1 MLNTMQSNT
10 YGIRTEL
17 IPLIET
23 FDYLSGRANG
33 ERIYINEQ
41 EACERHPYLRK
52 KIKEILRKGIEFEK
66 ELDEAVHVGS
76 FDSLQHCQNA
86 HNAVYLHGRSSI
98 GQVLF

>member
-1 MLNTMQSNT
+1 MQSNT

-41 EACERHPYLRK
+41 EACETPV
-52 KIKEILRKGIEFEK
+52 FEK
-66 ELDEAVHVGS
+66 K
-76 FDSLQHCQNA
+76 N
-86 HNAVYLHGRSSI
+86 
-98 GQVLF
+98 

>member
-1 MLNTMQSNT
+1 MQSNT

-52 KIKEILRKGIEFEK
+52 KIKEILRRFFLWKK
-66 ELDEAVHVGS
+66 K
-76 FDSLQHCQNA
+76 
-86 HNAVYLHGRSSI
+86 
-98 GQVLF
+98 

>member
-1 MLNTMQSNT
+1 MQSNT
-10 YGIRTEL
+10 YGIRTKL

-52 KIKEILRKGIEFEK
+52 KLRKFCAK
-66 ELDEAVHVGS
+66 V
-76 FDSLQHCQNA
+76 
-86 HNAVYLHGRSSI
+86 
-98 GQVLF
+98 

>member
-41 EACERHPYLRK
+41 EACERHLYLR

-66 ELDEAVHVGS
+66 ELDEAVHVDES
-76 FDSLQHCQNA
+76 ELQYFLRIFRLIAALPEC
-86 HNAVYLHGRSSI
+86 S
-98 GQVLF
+98 

>member
-17 IPLIET
+17 VPLIET

-52 KIKEILRKGIEFEK
+52 KLRKFCAK
-66 ELDEAVHVGS
+66 V
-76 FDSLQHCQNA
+76 
-86 HNAVYLHGRSSI
+86 
-98 GQVLF
+98 

>member
-52 KIKEILRKGIEFEK
+52 KIKEISQRYRI
-66 ELDEAVHVGS
+66 
-76 FDSLQHCQNA
+76 
-86 HNAVYLHGRSSI
+86 
-98 GQVLF
+98 

>member
-52 KIKEILRKGIEFEK
+52 K
-66 ELDEAVHVGS
+66 
-76 FDSLQHCQNA
+76 N
-86 HNAVYLHGRSSI
+86 
-98 GQVLF
+98 